1 MNSVNP
7 RAADEMHSL
16 TQSGG
21 PRHGKAR
28 ISHPLESGLHQLN
41 AEIQAADSPAGA
53 VALSTCCHIYVSL
66 EPTSN

>member
-7 RAADEMHSL
+7 RAADEMHSRI
-16 TQSGG
+16 QSRR
-21 PRHGKAR
+21 PWDGKAR

-53 VALSTCCHIYVSL
+53 VALSTCCHIYASL
-66 EPTSN
+66 ESTSN